1 MNQQEAFDILKLG
14 HNVYL
19 TGSAGSGKTFLLNKY
34 IKYLK
39 DQKVEVGITASTGI
53 AATHMQGVTIHSWSG
68 LGIRDTLSTKDL
80 RELTKKRYL
89 NKRLAHA
96 KVLIIDEVSMLHSFQ
111 LDLVD
116 KICRS
121 FKQNSMPF
129 GGLQVVLSG
138 DFFQLPPVSKNG
150 QEPQFVNQSEIWSKM
165 NLKVCYLD
173 EQYRHQDSQ
182 LIKIL
187 NEIRTNKVKNNT
199 LKLLESRNNKTVTG
213 FSDLTKL
220 YTHNI
225 DVDAINNQKLK
236 VIDGKTYCYNMRSS
250 GSKVL
255 AEILKNSCL
264 APVELFLKKGAIVM
278 FVKNNFEQGYV
289 NGTMGKIEG
298 FDESGFPIVKTI
310 SGRHI
315 VAAPTS
321 WIIEEDGFAKAEIV
335 QIPLRLAWAITVH
348 KSQGM
353 SLDAAEIDLSK
364 SFEKGMGYV
373 ALSRVRSLAGIKLK
387 GINKL
392 ALQVNQEIL
401 RFDAQ
406 LNKMSQTAI
415 VEFNRLSQQDKQQR
429 QKDFLQSIAPKP
441 SELKKRKK
449 KIPGATYEETKA
461 LALKKL
467 SIKEMANRRGMTE
480 GTIMNHLEKLM
491 ARGEELD
498 LKHLKPPAERLAK
511 IKKAFE
517 ESDGL
522 NLSPVREILGKSFS
536 YDELRLARLFLDKN

>member
-68 LGIRDTLSTKDL
+68 LGIRDSLSTKDL
-80 RELTKKRYL
+80 RELAKKRYL
-89 NKRLAHA
+89 NKRLAQA
-96 KVLIIDEVSMLHSFQ
+96 KILVIDEVSMLHSFQ

-116 KICRS
+116 KICRV
-121 FKQNSMPF
+121 FKQKSVPF

-150 QEPQFVNQSEIWSKM
+150 QEPQFATQSEIWSKM
-165 NLKVCYLD
+165 NLKICYLD

-187 NEIRTNKVKNNT
+187 NEIRANKVENDT
-199 LKLLESRNNKTVTG
+199 LKLLESRNNKTVPG

-236 VIDGKTYCYNMRSS
+236 VITGKICCYNMRAS

-255 AEILKNSCL
+255 AEILKKSCL
-264 APVELFLKKGAIVM
+264 APEKLFLKRNAIVM

-289 NGTMGKIEG
+289 NGTMGKIKG

-310 SGRHI
+310 SGKQI
-315 VAAPTS
+315 VAAPTG
-321 WIIEEDGFAKAEIV
+321 WIREEDGFTKAEIF

-353 SLDAAEIDLSK
+353 SLDVAEIDLSK

-373 ALSRVRSLAGIKLK
+373 ALSRVKSLAGIKLK
-387 GINKL
+387 GMNEL
-392 ALQVNQEIL
+392 ALQVNQKVL
-401 RFDAQ
+401 QLDAQ
-406 LNKMSQTAI
+406 FKEMSKTAI
-415 VEFNRLSQQDKQQR
+415 AELDQLSQQGKQQR
-429 QKDFLQSIAPKP
+429 QKDFLQSIVPKAA
-441 SELKKRKK
+441 ELKKRRK

-467 SIKEMANRRGMTE
+467 SIKEIANRRGMTE
-480 GTIMNHLEKLM
+480 GTIVSHLEKLIG
-491 ARGEELD
+491 RGEKLNLE
-498 LKHLKPPAERLAK
+498 HLKPPTERFTK
-511 IKKAFE
+511 IRKAFE
-517 ESDGL
+517 ESDGF
-522 NLSPVREILGKSFS
+522 NLSPVREILGDSFS
-536 YDELRLARLFLDKN
+536 YDELRLVRLFLDKD